1 MNLLFQIYIALYILF
16 ASVTL
21 CRLQGPMVFI
31 TGAHPPSP
39 RDGGTARSRTNG
51 SPLLT
56 DPPAHGAGNGRM
68 GLSILGSDGGSGQ
81 TPMDVGGRA
90 GSVLQLIGAGDPFDL
105 TGLEVRAGGEG
116 EAHRVG
122 CGCVYCSRSGGA
134 VAGAS
139 DIPLHVGKVATV

>member
-31 TGAHPPSP
+31 TGAHPRTQ
-39 RDGGTARSRTNG
+39 RDGGTAVARTNG

-56 DPPAHGAGNGRM
+56 DPPAHRAGDGAM
-68 GLSILGSDGGSGQ
+68 CLSILGSDGGSGQ
-81 TPMDVGGRA
+81 TPVNICRRA
-90 GSVLQLIGAGDPFDL
+90 AAVLQLISAGDPFDL

-116 EAHRVG
+116 EAHGVS
-122 CGCVYCSRSGGA
+122 VELLI
-134 VAGAS
+134 V
-139 DIPLHVGKVATV
+139 